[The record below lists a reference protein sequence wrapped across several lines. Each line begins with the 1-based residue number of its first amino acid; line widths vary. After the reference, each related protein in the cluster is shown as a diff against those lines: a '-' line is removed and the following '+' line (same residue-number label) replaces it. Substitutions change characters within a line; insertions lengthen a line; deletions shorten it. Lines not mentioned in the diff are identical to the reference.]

1 MKKFLLFAL
10 LVLSLPVGAEK
21 LPDNIYFRAMQDEMK
36 RTVKELRTKEKDGQ
50 KPFYV
55 VYKLTTDLGRY
66 SVSASMGSPLRAF
79 FFGNFVSANVL
90 VDVGSRQHDSLGF
103 ERPNNWWESYAPTNT
118 NIMPNGYD
126 GIRQSLWEATNAEF
140 VKVNEVYKEKQ
151 AYKRKKN
158 LLNEKTPDFAPAAQ
172 ASYVEEIKPW
182 PAPDMQVW
190 QDVVNNLS
198 AQGKDLPYVEKLEV
212 EAQFYQTGTYYLN
225 SDGGFY
231 QTFYPTGSI
240 FWTAVLRTKDGYKDT
255 ESAFLPLSSWN
266 VADNEKRLQEKT
278 DKFLAKIKQHY
289 QAQKGTAYLGPVLF
303 TKEAASDFMGLLIRG
318 VEKNKPLLS
327 SAYEDDPEAGELR
340 NKVGMRVIS
349 PVVDVYDRP
358 HLREFKGRRLPNFA
372 PVDDEGVASQDLT
385 LVSGG
390 KLVQLPSSRRSVKK
404 GEKSN
409 GHAFFRYAYPREMLT
424 TVVVEPKNPLSQ
436 KELEEKLLSRCK
448 ELELDYCYIVPNM
461 RGKDAMVERIYTA
474 DGHKEPVTGLEVSN
488 LTTRALRDIL
498 AAGDDSD
505 LYSNVIVPSLLVDE
519 IELLPSDRRPD
530 RKPFIARP

>member
-1 MKKFLLFAL
+1 MKKFLLFTLLAL
-10 LVLSLPVGAEK
+10 ALPVGAEK

-55 VYKLTTDLGRY
+55 VYKLTTELGGY
-66 SVSASMGSPLRAF
+66 SVSASMGSPLPAF
-79 FFGNFVSANVL
+79 SSGNFVSADVL

-103 ERPNNWWESYAPTNT
+103 DRNNWWDPYAPTNT
-118 NIMPNGYD
+118 TIMPNGYD
-126 GIRQSLWEATNAEF
+126 GIRQGLWEATNTEF
-140 VKVNEVYKEKQ
+140 VKVNELYKEKQ

-172 ASYVEEIKPW
+172 ASYVEEIKPL
-182 PAPDMQVW
+182 PAPDMQAW
-190 QDVVNNLS
+190 QDVVNMLS

-212 EAQFYQTGTYYLN
+212 KAQFYQEGTYYLN

-231 QTFYPTGSI
+231 QTFYPAGNVY
-240 FWTAVLRTKDGYKDT
+240 WTAVLRTKDGYKDT
-255 ESAFLPLSSWN
+255 ESEYLPLSSWN
-266 VADNEKRLQEKT
+266 AADNEKRLQEKT
-278 DKFLAKIKQHY
+278 DKFLANIKQHY

-303 TKEAASDFMGLLIRG
+303 TKEAASDFMGFLLGG

-327 SAYEDDPEAGELR
+327 SDYEDDPSAGKLR
-340 NKVGMRVIS
+340 NKVGMRVMS
-349 PVVDVYDRP
+349 PVADVYDRP
-358 HLREFKGRRLPNFA
+358 HLREFKGLRLPNFA

-385 LVSGG
+385 IVSSG

-409 GHAFFRYAYPREMLT
+409 GHAFFRNAYPREMLT

-448 ELELDYCYIVPNM
+448 ELELDYCYIVPEI
-461 RGKDAMVERIYTA
+461 GGSGTVVQRIYTA
-474 DGHKEPVTGLEVSN
+474 DGHKEPVTGLEISN

>member
-1 MKKFLLFAL
+1 MKKFLLFTL
-10 LVLSLPVGAEK
+10 LALSLPVGAEK

-55 VYKLTTDLGRY
+55 AYKLTASLGGF
-66 SVSASMGSPLRAF
+66 SLSASMGSPLPSF
-79 FFGNFVSANVL
+79 PFGYTVSADVL
-90 VDVGSRQHDSLGF
+90 VDVGSEQHDSLGF
-103 ERPNNWWESYAPTNT
+103 YRNRWEGYSPTST
-118 NIMPNGYD
+118 YVMPTGYD
-126 GIRQSLWEATNAEF
+126 GIRQGLWQATNTEF
-140 VKVNEVYKEKQ
+140 VKANELYKEKQ

-172 ASYVEEIKPW
+172 SSYVEEIKPL
-182 PAPDMQVW
+182 PYPDMQVW
-190 QDVVNNLS
+190 QDVVNKLS

-212 EAQFYQTGTYYLN
+212 SVQFFQEGTYYLN
-225 SDGGFY
+225 SAGGFY
-231 QTFYPTGSI
+231 QTFYPAGSVY
-240 FWTAVLRTKDGYKDT
+240 WTAVLRTKDGYKDT
-255 ESAFLPLSSWN
+255 ESEYLNLSSWN
-266 VADNEKRLQEKT
+266 IADNEKRLQEKT

-303 TKEAASDFMGLLIRG
+303 TKQAASDFMGLLIRG

-327 SAYEDDPEAGELR
+327 AAYEDDPEAGELR
-340 NKVGMRVIS
+340 NKVGMRVMS

-358 HLREFKGRRLPNFA
+358 HLRKFKGRRLPNFA
-372 PVDDEGVASQDLT
+372 PVDDEGVATQDLT
-385 LVSGG
+385 IVSGG

-409 GHAFFRYAYPREMLT
+409 GHAFFRNAYPREMLT
-424 TVVVEPKNPLSQ
+424 TVLVEPKNPLSK

-461 RGKDAMVERIYTA
+461 SGKDAMIERIYTA
-474 DGHKEPVTGLEVSN
+474 DGHKEPVTGLEISN

-498 AAGDDSD
+498 AAGDDSSD
-505 LYSNVIVPSLLVDE
+505 LYGNVIVPSLLVDE